1 MGSTIGSRFRLT
13 VFGESHGRGVGCV
26 VDGCPPGFPLDLER
40 LQSDM
45 DRRRP
50 GQSVYTT
57 LRKEEDKV
65 EVLSGLYN
73 GRTNGGPLTLFVKNE
88 DIQSSTYSEVGFK
101 PRPSHLDYTAHL
113 RYRGYFDYRGGGF
126 LSGRMT
132 AAMVLGGGVAKQLLG
147 YVGVGVH
154 AYMRSLG
161 GVDLPREPSLEEVV
175 ANTYS
180 SPVRC
185 PIPEAAEEMMERVSD
200 ARASGDSVGGIVE
213 CLVVNVPAG
222 YGEPIFDSVESL
234 LAHALFSVPGVKGVE
249 FGAGFHVANMKG
261 SEANDEFY
269 VEEGKIRTK
278 TNNNGGIQGGITN
291 GMPIVLR
298 VAFKPTA
305 SIPKPQRTVNLETM
319 REETIVVKG
328 RHDPAIAIR
337 GVIVVEN
344 MVAAVLADVLY
355 TMIDQKKF

>member
-13 VFGESHGRGVGCV
+13 VFGESHGAGVGCV
-26 VDGCPPGFPLDLER
+26 VDGCPAGFPLSMER
-40 LQSDM
+40 LQLDM

-73 GRTNGGPLTLFVKNE
+73 GRTNGGPLTLFVRNM
-88 DIQSSTYSEVGFK
+88 DVQSSTYSEVGFK

-132 AAMVLGGGVAKQLLG
+132 AAMVLGGGVAKQLLESI
-147 YVGVGVH
+147 GVGVH

-161 GVDLPREPSLEEVV
+161 GLELPREPSVNEVV
-175 ANTYS
+175 ENTYS

-185 PIPEAAEEMMERVSD
+185 PIPEVSEQMMKRVLE
-200 ARASGDSVGGIVE
+200 ARSSGDSVGGIVE
-213 CLVVNVPAG
+213 CVALNVPAG

-249 FGAGFHVANMKG
+249 FGAGFRVARMTG

-269 VEEGKIRTK
+269 LEEGRVKTR

-291 GMPIVLR
+291 GMPIVVR

-305 SIPKPQRTVNLETM
+305 SIPKPQRTVNLQTM
-319 REETIVVKG
+319 QEETIVVKG

-344 MVAAVLADVLY
+344 VVSAVLADVLY
-355 TMIDQKKF
+355 TIIDQKKF

>member
-13 VFGESHGRGVGCV
+13 VFGESHGAGVGCV
-26 VDGCPPGFPLDLER
+26 VDGCPAGFPLSMER
-40 LQSDM
+40 LQLDM

-73 GRTNGGPLTLFVKNE
+73 GRTNGGPLTLFVGNM
-88 DIQSSTYSEVGFK
+88 DVQSSTYSEVGFK

-132 AAMVLGGGVAKQLLG
+132 AAMVLGGGVAKQLLESI
-147 YVGVGVH
+147 GVGVH

-161 GVDLPREPSLEEVV
+161 GLELPREPSVNEVV
-175 ANTYS
+175 ENTYS

-185 PIPEAAEEMMERVSD
+185 PIPEVSEEMMKRVLE
-200 ARASGDSVGGIVE
+200 ARSSGDSVGGIVE
-213 CLVVNVPAG
+213 CVALNVPAG

-249 FGAGFHVANMKG
+249 FGAGFRVARMTG

-269 VEEGKIRTK
+269 LEEGRVKTR

-291 GMPIVLR
+291 GMPIVVR

-305 SIPKPQRTVNLETM
+305 SIPKPQRTVNLQTM
-319 REETIVVKG
+319 QEETIVVKG

-344 MVAAVLADVLY
+344 VVSAVLADVLY
-355 TMIDQKKF
+355 TIIDQKKF

>member
-1 MGSTIGSRFRLT
+1 MG
-13 VFGESHGRGVGCV
+13 
-26 VDGCPPGFPLDLER
+26 R
-40 LQSDM
+40 LQEDM

-57 LRKEEDKV
+57 LRKEEDRV

-73 GRTNGGPLTLFVKNE
+73 GRTNGGPLTLYVDNR
-88 DIQSSTYSEVGFK
+88 DVQSSTYAEVGFK

-126 LSGRMT
+126 LSGRIT
-132 AAMVLGGGVAKQLLG
+132 AAMVLGGGVAKQVLG
-147 YVGVGVH
+147 AVGVGVH
-154 AYMRSLG
+154 AFMRSLG
-161 GVDLPREPSLEEVV
+161 GYSLPREPTLDEVV
-175 ANTYS
+175 SKTYT

-185 PIPEAAEEMMERVSD
+185 PVEEASQEMMDRVSN
-200 ARASGDSVGGIVE
+200 ARSQGDSVGGVVE
-213 CLVVNVPAG
+213 CWVTDPPAG
-222 YGEPIFDSVESL
+222 YGDPIFDSVESL
-234 LAHALFSVPGVKGVE
+234 LAHALFSVPGVKAVE
-249 FGAGFHVANMKG
+249 FGAGFRVSNMRG

-269 VEEGKIRTK
+269 VDQGRVKTR

-319 REETIVVKG
+319 QEETIIVKG

-344 MVAAVLADVLY
+344 LVAAVMADILY
-355 TMIDQKKF
+355 SVIEQKRF

>member
-13 VFGESHGRGVGCV
+13 VFGESHGKGVGCV
-26 VDGCPPGFPLDLER
+26 VDGCPPGFPLDLGR
-40 LQSDM
+40 LQEDM

-57 LRKEEDKV
+57 LRKEEDRV

-73 GRTNGGPLTLFVKNE
+73 GRTNGGPLTLYVDNR
-88 DIQSSTYSEVGFK
+88 DVQSSTYAEVGFK

-126 LSGRMT
+126 LSGRIT
-132 AAMVLGGGVAKQLLG
+132 AAMVLGGGVAKQVLG
-147 YVGVGVH
+147 AVGVGVH
-154 AYMRSLG
+154 AFMRSLG
-161 GVDLPREPSLEEVV
+161 GYSLPREPTLDEVV
-175 ANTYS
+175 SKTYT

-185 PIPEAAEEMMERVSD
+185 PVEEASQEMMDRVSN
-200 ARASGDSVGGIVE
+200 ARSQGDSVGGVVE
-213 CLVVNVPAG
+213 CWVTDPPAG
-222 YGEPIFDSVESL
+222 YGDPIFDSVESL
-234 LAHALFSVPGVKGVE
+234 LAHALFSVPGVKAVE
-249 FGAGFHVANMKG
+249 FGAGFRVSNMRG

-269 VEEGKIRTK
+269 VDQGRVKTR

-319 REETIVVKG
+319 QEETIIVKG

-344 MVAAVLADVLY
+344 LVAAVMADILY
-355 TMIDQKKF
+355 SVIEQKRF